1 MSNHTSEAFINSYS
15 GFFFGKSRVD
25 LFLANLFLANLFSG
39 PMCMHAK
46 SLQSCPSLCHPM
58 DWCLQGSSVHGI
70 LQARILEWAAM
81 LSSRGSSLLWL
92 YIIAIFHGFINMLK
106 YRTKCCTIEQFR
118 RSCTGGGEE
127 PELIVTDIPLL
138 CCLLIFYCLFEVI
151 FINIIHLFSFYQF

>member
-1 MSNHTSEAFINSYS
+1 MSNHTSEVFINSYS
-15 GFFFGKSRVD
+15 GCFFWKSRVD

-46 SLQSCPSLCHPM
+46 SLQLCPSLCHPM